1 MTQNETPECPQ
12 CDSADNQPDPE
23 SNYDWE
29 CGACGWKFN
38 NPPTQTREK
47 SMIRIEKLREL
58 GNRKSVES
66 SKMREWAFRQMM
78 DDTELLW
85 TLDEMDS
92 EEREQTMEVI
102 QETFDDEISKALEL
116 LNEANDCWN
125 RAGQLKN

>member
-1 MTQNETPECPQ
+1 
-12 CDSADNQPDPE
+12 
-23 SNYDWE
+23 
-29 CGACGWKFN
+29 
-38 NPPTQTREK
+38 
-47 SMIRIEKLREL
+47 MIRIEKLREL